1 LTDAQVADN
10 LTINNGTINN
20 TPIGQTTPAA
30 GTFTNLQV
38 NGTLNDGSGTGT
50 TGQVLAVASDGT
62 PEWKTLSTLETDPQV
77 GPFTTTGQVAVWDQ
91 TNGYLA
97 PGSITDNGTTVS
109 VGSNFSVTVAN
120 GNTTTNGNLT
130 VNGNTTLGNTSTDNV
145 TFNATVASN
154 IVPDATANNRD
165 LGSSSSYWNYIY
177 ANGIRSQSD
186 GFRLIYYPTIQ
197 KAFFDIVDPGTNK
210 PLVTIGP
217 LTNSATLEN
226 GGVAV
231 NERTNG
237 NLRAG
242 IGWNGT
248 AWAAGVGNQDTSGS
262 PHGVQ
267 FLFNPNNNPNDPRI
281 VVLNGSTTPVFLVD
295 KEGDVT
301 ASSITVTGNT
311 TLGNAATDV
320 ITINGKLND
329 GSNDGTPN
337 QVLAVA
343 SDGTPEWKT
352 L

>member
-1 LTDAQVADN
+1 MEN
-10 LTINNGTINN
+10 LVNMSI
-20 TPIGQTTPAA
+20 
-30 GTFTNLQV
+30 TN
-38 NGTLNDGSGTGT
+38 
-50 TGQVLAVASDGT
+50 AVPKWDGT
-62 PEWKTLSTLETDPQV
+62 KLVD
-77 GPFTTTGQVAVWDQ
+77 
-91 TNGYLA
+91 
-97 PGSITDNGTTVS
+97 GSITDNGTTVS

-130 VNGNTTLGNTSTDNV
+130 VNGNTTLGNASTDNV

-154 IVPDATANNRD
+154 IVPDATANNRN
-165 LGSSSSYWNYIY
+165 LGSSSSYWNNIY

-231 NERTNG
+231 KERTNG

-267 FLFNPNNNPNDPRI
+267 FLFNPNNNSNDPRI

-295 KEGDVT
+295 KEGDLT
-301 ASSITVTGNT
+301 ASSVTVTGNTTLGAAVSFPVTTVTGNT
-311 TLGNAATDV
+311 TLGNSHFLVLVNAGSSGVTITLPSAAGNTGRMYVIMKIAGTADV
-320 ITINGKLND
+320 TIQRSGSDNING
-329 GSNDGTPN
+329 GTSLTISS
-337 QVLAVA
+337 QWGKYTLMSAGGTQWVA
-343 SDGTPEWKT
+343 WQ
-352 L
+352 